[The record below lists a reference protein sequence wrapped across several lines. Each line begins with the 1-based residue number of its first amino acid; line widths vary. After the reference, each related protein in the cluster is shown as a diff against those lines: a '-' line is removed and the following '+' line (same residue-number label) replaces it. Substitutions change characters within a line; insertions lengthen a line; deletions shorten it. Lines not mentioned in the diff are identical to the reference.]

1 MPLLTIELL
10 GSPRISLAGGP
21 LDVRV
26 RKELAL
32 LAYLAVEREH
42 HHSRESIL
50 GLLWPDASDEA
61 ARNNLRVV
69 LAGLRRLLGAAGD
82 AFLHTERQYMQ
93 FLPGSDHTLDVIAFR
108 RQLADTHAHAHATLE
123 QCDACLTRLA
133 EAVALYRGDFLVGF
147 SLPDSAAF
155 EEWAT
160 IQREQL
166 HQQQLDALDTLTI
179 AHELRGD
186 YVAQCRFAR
195 RQLVL
200 EPWRETA
207 YAQLMR
213 GLWAIGQR
221 GAALEQYEACR
232 RILEAE
238 LGLEPSPELTALY
251 NQLSGAAAPQ
261 AVAVGEGRMVRQAAP
276 AVVPAQHDLPPLHN
290 LPPQTTSFIG
300 REEQLADLRQA
311 LDHTRLITLTGA
323 GGCGKTRLALELA
336 AARLSTYPDGVWFVA
351 LGPLRDPAL
360 VTQAMAEAL
369 GLQTASEQSASQLLG
384 AALRPKQLLLVLDN
398 CEHLVAACHQLA
410 EQLLHDCP
418 QLTIL
423 ATSREMLRVAGE
435 VVWQVPSL
443 SAPDDASATPKR
455 LLSYESIRLFVER
468 ASTAS
473 VGFALTARNAPA
485 VVAICRQLDSLPLA
499 LELAA
504 ARVRHMD
511 VATIAARL
519 DDRFSLLAGGGS
531 LAPRQQRLRAALDW
545 SYSLLDEPERVCF
558 RRLAVFA
565 AGFTLEAAEEV
576 ACDPSEQPDG
586 AASTVELLAQLID
599 KSLLVAEQRP
609 EGMRYRLLETMRAYA
624 RDQLLRSGES
634 EAVGARHAAHF
645 LRLAEQAEV
654 QLVGDDQIAW
664 LDWLAAEHANLRA
677 AVDWATERSGVIA
690 ALRLVTALRYFWR
703 VRGYYAEGIELL
715 RGLLAHPT
723 VAGGT
728 RVRAR
733 ALNAAGYLEFVRG
746 QQARAGELLEEA
758 LSIGRA
764 LGEAPVVAFALR
776 YLCALANA
784 RHAYADA
791 RAYGEESLAIYRSL
805 GATNDIAGS
814 SMYLGDIALAQGD
827 DDRAEALYAESAA
840 ILRLRRNSISLPYP
854 LRHLGYLALRR
865 GQPERA
871 AALCAE
877 SLQLNLAVSDQQG
890 VAACLVGLAASAAAL
905 ERFEQAAR
913 LLGQAEARLEALH
926 SRLLPFDRMEHDRVQ
941 HIVSERLNEA
951 VLAAASAAG
960 RAMAIEQLLA
970 EVVPDQAAE
979 PGAAK
984 PPADLPTP
992 TIGRERELSIPTG
1005 QQRAVEVGPP
1015 ARPAPL
1021 HNLPSPLSSFFGRA
1035 DELSRLAALLA
1046 SDTRLVTL
1054 VGSGGAGKTRLAL
1067 AIAWQLL
1074 PLFPEGA
1081 WWVALAGV
1089 QPADDPALGYGTL
1102 ASAVA
1107 TALGRALSGR
1117 RDPLDELADTLQD
1130 RTLLLVLDNCE
1141 HLPEVAIV
1149 ARTLLEAAP
1158 KVRVVATSREPL
1170 GLSGEALVRLEGLP
1184 VPPPGANDPA
1194 SYPGVQLFV
1203 ERASRHAPG
1212 WGEATTGDAVA
1223 RLCRLLDGLP
1233 LAIELAAHWVGHY
1246 TPDEIVEAIQADL
1259 DFLAARTRD
1268 IPDRHRSLRAVF
1280 DYAWRS
1286 LNAAEQQALMQA
1298 SVFRGSFDRAAA
1310 QAVANVRA
1318 TTLVALADKSL
1329 LQQLAIGRYMVH
1341 ELLRQFAAERLG
1353 DSGELAAVRAQHAAY
1368 YLALAEQVAPEL
1380 TRPDQAATLERVDIA
1395 LDNLRAALSWM
1406 DEQGQLELGL
1416 RLAGALERFWFTRG
1430 YLSEGREWL
1439 ERFLTPAASA
1449 EVSPAVRAQAFS
1461 AAGLLANT
1469 QGDHIQAV
1477 RWLEL
1482 GLESY
1487 RAADDLA
1494 GAVRALTTLGGVAYD
1509 QGDLREARERW
1520 QQSLAQ
1526 ARAVGDP
1533 GEIVRALGNLGEAH
1547 YHLGELERAAALH
1560 VEALALAQ
1568 QLGRANLVA
1577 FQLGDLGNV
1586 ARRQGDLERATAL
1599 HRQALEL
1606 KRALGARR
1614 QIAITLE
1621 DLAAVAAA
1629 EGNAT
1634 RAARLLGAAAA
1645 IRAEIGTPQAIPE
1658 RNATEQAVAEVRAA
1672 LGEQAWSAA
1681 FSDGLLLSV
1690 NQAIAYALE

>member
-1 MPLLTIELL
+1 MALLTIELL
-10 GSPRISLAGGP
+10 GPPRITLGGQP
-21 LDVRV
+21 LELRV

-32 LAYLAVEREH
+32 LAYLAVERGH
-42 HHSRESIL
+42 HHSRDSLI
-50 GLLWPDASDEA
+50 GLLWADVPEEA

-69 LAGLRRLLGAAGD
+69 LAGLRRLLGAASGQFIQAD
-82 AFLHTERQYMQ
+82 RQHVLFL
-93 FLPGSDHTLDVIAFR
+93 LDSDHALELIRFR
-108 RQLADTHAHAHATLE
+108 RLLADAHAHSHAILE
-123 QCDACLTRLA
+123 QCDACLAGLA
-133 EAVALYRGDFLVGF
+133 EAVALYRGDFLAGF

-155 EEWAT
+155 EEWAI

-166 HQQQLDALDTLTI
+166 RQQQLDALDTLTL

-186 YVAQCRFAR
+186 YVAQCRYAR

-213 GLWAIGQR
+213 GLWASGQR
-221 GAALEQYEACR
+221 GAALEQYEVCR
-232 RILEAE
+232 RVLEAE
-238 LGLEPSPELTALY
+238 LGLEPPPELTALY
-251 NQLSGAAAPQ
+251 DQLSGAHAPRAA
-261 AVAVGEGRMVRQAAP
+261 AVGEDRVVRQA
-276 AVVPAQHDLPPLHN
+276 VPAIVPPPQDSPPLHN

-311 LDHTRLITLTGA
+311 LGRTRLITLTGA

-336 AARLSTYPDGVWFVA
+336 AASLPAYPDGVWFVA

-360 VTQAMAEAL
+360 ATQAVAEAL
-369 GLQTASEQSASQLLG
+369 GLQTASEQPASQLLG

-398 CEHLVAACHQLA
+398 CEHLLAACHQLT
-410 EQLLHDCP
+410 EQLLRDCP

-423 ATSREMLRVAGE
+423 ATSREMLRAHGE
-435 VVWQVPSL
+435 VVWQVPPL
-443 SAPDDASATPKR
+443 SAPDDVSDTPEQ
-455 LLSYESIRLFVER
+455 LQSYDGIRLFVER
-468 ASTAS
+468 AGTANA
-473 VGFALTARNAPA
+473 GFALTARNATA

-511 VATIAARL
+511 VATIAERL
-519 DDRFSLLAGGGS
+519 DDRFSLLAGGSS
-531 LAPRQQRLRAALDW
+531 LAPRQQRLRAAIDW

-565 AGFTLEAAEEV
+565 AGFTLGSAEEV

-624 RDQLLRSGES
+624 REQLLQSGEAD
-634 EAVGARHAAHF
+634 AVGARHAAHF

-664 LDWLAAEHANLRA
+664 LDRLAAEHANLRA
-677 AVDWATERSGVIA
+677 AVDWATERSGAVA

-715 RGLLAHPT
+715 RGLLAHPA
-723 VAGGT
+723 VVGGT
-728 RVRAR
+728 AVRAR

-764 LGEAPVVAFALR
+764 LGEGPVMAFALR

-784 RHAYADA
+784 RQAYADA

-840 ILRLRRNSISLPYP
+840 ILRLRRNSIALPYP

-913 LLGQAEARLEALH
+913 LLGQAELRLETLR
-926 SRLLPFDRMEHDRVQ
+926 SRLLPFDRAQHERVQ
-941 HIVSERLNEA
+941 HVVSERLNEA
-951 VLAAASAAG
+951 AFAAASAAG

-970 EVVPDQAAE
+970 EIVEAPE

-984 PPADLPTP
+984 QPPASPTP
-992 TIGRERELSIPTG
+992 TIGPEREVSIPTG
-1005 QQRAVEVGPP
+1005 QQRAGEVAPL
-1015 ARPAPL
+1015 ARPTPP
-1021 HNLPSPLSSFFGRA
+1021 HNLSSPLSSFFGRA
-1035 DELSRLAALLA
+1035 DELARLTALLA

-1067 AIAWQLL
+1067 ALAWQLL
-1074 PLFPEGA
+1074 PLFPEGV

-1089 QPADDPALGYGTL
+1089 QPADDPPLGHGTL

-1107 TALGRALSGR
+1107 AALGHTLSGR
-1117 RDPLDELADTLQD
+1117 RDPLDELTDMLQD
-1130 RTLLLVLDNCE
+1130 RASLLVLDNCE
-1141 HLPEVAIV
+1141 HLPEVAAV

-1158 KVRVVATSREPL
+1158 KVRVVASSREPL

-1184 VPPPGANDPA
+1184 VPLPGANDPA

-1212 WGEATTGDAVA
+1212 WSAATAGDAVA

-1286 LNAAEQQALMQA
+1286 LNAAEQQALMRT
-1298 SVFRGSFDRAAA
+1298 SVFRGSFDRGAA

-1318 TTLVALADKSL
+1318 TTLAALVDKSL
-1329 LQQLAIGRYMVH
+1329 LQQVAVGRYSLH
-1341 ELLRQFAAERLG
+1341 ELLRQFAAERLAG
-1353 DSGELAAVRAQHAAY
+1353 SDDGTAMRAQHAAY
-1368 YLALAEQVAPEL
+1368 YLALAEQAAPEL
-1380 TRPDQAATLERVDIA
+1380 TRPDQAATLERLDRA
-1395 LDNLRAALSWM
+1395 LDNLRAALSWV

-1439 ERFLTPAASA
+1439 ERFLTPAASIEA
-1449 EVSPAVRAQAFS
+1449 SPAVRAQAFS

-1482 GLESY
+1482 GLECY

-1520 QQSLAQ
+1520 EQSLAQ

-1533 GEIVRALGNLGEAH
+1533 GEIARALGNLGEAH

-1560 VEALALAQ
+1560 IEALALAR
-1568 QLGRANLVA
+1568 QLGRANLEA

-1586 ARRQGDLERATAL
+1586 ARRQGELERATAL
-1599 HRQALEL
+1599 HTQALEL

-1629 EGNAT
+1629 KDNAP

-1645 IRAEIGTPQAIPE
+1645 IREAIGTPQAIPE
-1658 RNATEQAVAEVRAA
+1658 RNATEQAVAEERAA
-1672 LGEQAWSAA
+1672 LGEEAWSAA
-1681 FSDGLLLSV
+1681 FREGLLLSMD
-1690 NQAIAYALE
+1690 QAIAYALE